1 MEFVNTSCY
10 VLNHVTLRP
19 QLKKTFYKLWRYR
32 KPNISY
38 FKVFDSKC
46 FILNTKDNLD
56 KFILK
61 SDGGIF
67 LGYSSSNKA
76 YKVYNNKTLYL
87 EESMHVTFEETQN
100 DEILDDINE
109 SIQHLSLNDKTHM
122 KDKNK
127 NMNKD
132 LLSTNN

>member
-1 MEFVNTSCY
+1 M
-10 VLNHVTLRP
+10 
-19 QLKKTFYKLWRYR
+19 
-32 KPNISY
+32 
-38 FKVFDSKC
+38 
-46 FILNTKDNLD
+46 D